1 MPQLEGA
8 QVGAADARLARA
20 FATRWNDVPAGSVYT
35 RAQFEDWLEPIT
47 AGDVEGRDVLE
58 LGCGNGSLLLHMS
71 AWRPRRLVGV
81 ALSDSVVSARDNLKR
96 TRHPN
101 GEVVQHDLVSYRS
114 KRFDLVYCI
123 GILHHLK
130 DPEAGLDAV
139 LANVRPGGRFHCWV
153 YGEEGNAVVRAIVGP
168 IRPIASRLPWWLTK
182 YGLATPLAATYFVY
196 AKTLRALSRRLGAWG
211 ARALRRMPLYAY
223 SLWIAEREFAFFRHV
238 AFSQLVTPQT
248 RFVARHE
255 LRAWLAVRKRIDP
268 NSVYVIARNGNSWK
282 FGGRVVG

>member
-1 MPQLEGA
+1 LEAPRCVGIGAHYGRCLTSRRRGLLRAPRTDASLLRMPQLEGA

-20 FATRWNDVPAGSVYT
+20 FATGWNDVPAGSVYT

-71 AWRPRRLVGV
+71 AWRPRHLVGV

-123 GILHHLK
+123 
-130 DPEAGLDAV
+130 
-139 LANVRPGGRFHCWV
+139 
-153 YGEEGNAVVRAIVGP
+153 
-168 IRPIASRLPWWLTK
+168 
-182 YGLATPLAATYFVY
+182 
-196 AKTLRALSRRLGAWG
+196 
-211 ARALRRMPLYAY
+211 
-223 SLWIAEREFAFFRHV
+223 
-238 AFSQLVTPQT
+238 
-248 RFVARHE
+248 
-255 LRAWLAVRKRIDP
+255 
-268 NSVYVIARNGNSWK
+268 
-282 FGGRVVG
+282 